1 MGMKDRSFAY
11 CIKFCIR
18 AVVLKDE
25 SEETLAK
32 LRELLSDDMK
42 TPITHLPMSDWAKA
56 ALLKLGKG
64 EAEWLEDEIGV
75 GYLLGLYDGYYTL
88 YLENDLGF
96 DLEDVEHLR
105 NIK

>member
-25 SEETLAK
+25 SEATLAK
-32 LRELLSDDMK
+32 LRELLTDDMK

-64 EAEWLEDEIGV
+64 EAEWAEDEIGV
-75 GYLLGLYDGYYTL
+75 GYLLGLYDSYDLMYQ
-88 YLENDLGF
+88 EDELGF
-96 DLEDVEHLR
+96 DLNDLENLR
-105 NIK
+105 DLK